1 MSQNRYTYITA
12 VVFTLS
18 IIAVYI
24 ILNNN
29 IQTNQETTNL
39 QIQEL
44 TSKTQELTSQIQEQ
58 QELIQTQEE
67 TILNQNNTL
76 TRYLN
81 QLAELT
87 ARISYLEKIVYATE
101 QEPQFQPLYFTSFN
115 VNNPNNALQITSTKA
130 EWNHSDRTVEFSL
143 VYPAPTPI
151 TNFTHRFS
159 FCLLEVEA
167 GDNSQRGIGGIWH
180 LTNEETPPTLNSLS
194 VWGEQVG
201 DQDGVYYL
209 YFAQK
214 SNDVIDFIRNM
225 GVFDAGEEYYL
236 EISRQGKDCCL
247 KIYNDTSYSQV
258 ISETGYIEGLDTPY
272 HYLGMATHHIRT
284 DDIDDWTSG
293 YVENLMIAEPPNP

>member
-159 FCLLEVEA
+159 FCLSEVEA
-167 GDNSQRGIGGIWH
+167 GDN
-180 LTNEETPPTLNSLS
+180 N
-194 VWGEQVG
+194 
-201 DQDGVYYL
+201 
-209 YFAQK
+209 
-214 SNDVIDFIRNM
+214 
-225 GVFDAGEEYYL
+225 
-236 EISRQGKDCCL
+236 
-247 KIYNDTSYSQV
+247 
-258 ISETGYIEGLDTPY
+258 
-272 HYLGMATHHIRT
+272 
-284 DDIDDWTSG
+284 
-293 YVENLMIAEPPNP
+293 